1 MRTSQKA
8 ARAMRHEYESKN
20 KFFII
25 CCHIIFI
32 VYFIFLI
39 KIVLFKY
46 KGLITTFDQLFAGEL
61 KGFHSYSIIPFQS
74 ICEFTKMMFS
84 GNFFRG
90 FNNIVGNVFV
100 FAPFGYFLPLL
111 YEKCSKWK
119 NVALAGLF
127 VSLFFEICQY
137 FLYLGSGDIDDIIL
151 NLLGVALGFLFFMG
165 MKTITY
171 KKETQR
177 YVVTIILSIIGFIV
191 AGYLAVDYFGIMFG
205 IKKQSTKSYL
215 SDSSNGPKIDFSDN
229 EQVEI
234 SSDGKFDEE
243 QFKAGFD
250 NESDEE
256 QIKDGAGDESD
267 MCGNITAFDD
277 SSITINKIETEDL
290 GDGKSIAVVSVENPD
305 LQTVYINET
314 TKYTRKDIYDVNGNK
329 VETKEASKED
339 LEIDQ
344 HINING
350 YYSDN
355 KFYATE
361 IEIYNFLFK

>member
-1 MRTSQKA
+1 MRTSPKS
-8 ARAMRHEYESKN
+8 ARAIRHEYESKN
-20 KFFII
+20 IFLRI
-25 CCHIIFI
+25 CCHVIFI

-46 KGLITTFDQLFAGEL
+46 KGLITTFDQLITGEL

-84 GNFFRG
+84 GNFSRG

-111 YEKCSKWK
+111 YEKGRKWK
-119 NVALAGLF
+119 NVALAGFF

-137 FLYLGSGDIDDIIL
+137 FLYLGSGDIDDTIL
-151 NLLGVALGFLFFMG
+151 NLLGVALGFSFFWG
-165 MKTITY
+165 METITY

-205 IKKQSTKSYL
+205 IKKQNTQSYL
-215 SDSSNGPKIDFSDN
+215 PDSSNSLKIDFSDN

-234 SSDGKFDEE
+234 SSDGKFGEE
-243 QFKAGFD
+243 QLKTGAD

-256 QIKDGAGDESD
+256 HIKACSDDEFD
-267 MCGNITAFDD
+267 MYGNITAFDD

-290 GDGKSIAVVSVENPD
+290 GDGKDIAVMSVENPD
-305 LQTVYINET
+305 LKTVYIDET
-314 TKYTRKDIYDVNGNK
+314 TKYIQRDIYDVNGDK
-329 VETKEASKED
+329 VETRDASKED

-355 KFYATE
+355 IFYATE